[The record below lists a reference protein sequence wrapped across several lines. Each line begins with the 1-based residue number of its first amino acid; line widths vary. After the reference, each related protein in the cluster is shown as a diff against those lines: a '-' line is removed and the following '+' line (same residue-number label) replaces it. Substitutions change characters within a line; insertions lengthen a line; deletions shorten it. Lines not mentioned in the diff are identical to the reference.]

1 MRNGLFNVGLVNNC
15 MQPET
20 TQSEPQW
27 KRLKK
32 LNLVGGKF
40 AYLAR
45 VNGIDR
51 AVAKIF
57 LPILPPSVTPNAITV
72 FRFISIPVIAY
83 LLLTD
88 FWTAGTVLFVISAF
102 SDALDGALART
113 TNQISKWGIIADPV
127 ADKLLITT
135 VAVIAVVKFLGW
147 PLAVVIILLEVL
159 LVLSAYFRYRGK
171 LMPAKSMGKLKMI
184 LQCFGVGLVLLY
196 GIYPSPLVLILAQF
210 ILYGAILFALLSLL
224 VYRSI

>member
-1 MRNGLFNVGLVNNC
+1 

-20 TQSEPQW
+20 TQPEPQW

-45 VNGIDR
+45 VTWIDR
-51 AVAKIF
+51 ALAKVF
-57 LPILPPSVTPNAITV
+57 LPLLPPAITPNAITV
-72 FRFISIPVIAY
+72 FRFISIPIIAY
-83 LLLTD
+83 LLITD
-88 FWTAGTVLFVISAF
+88 FKVAGMALFVLAAF

-113 TNQISKWGIIADPV
+113 TNQISKWGIIADPL

-135 VAVIAVVKFLGW
+135 VAIIAIVKYLGW
-147 PLAVVIILLEVL
+147 PIVLVMVGIEILLV
-159 LVLSAYFRYRGK
+159 VLSYFRYRGK
-171 LMPAKSMGKLKMI
+171 LMPARSMGKIKMI
-184 LQCFGVGLVLLY
+184 LQCVGVGFVLLY
-196 GIYPSPLVLILAQF
+196 GITPAPAILLIGQHL
-210 ILYGAILFALLSLL
+210 LYGAIFFALLSLF